1 MGDLTDFQRGMI
13 VGARLVGASVT
24 TVATIVGVSTGTVSN
39 VTRAY
44 TMHGQTT
51 SAKHNSGRKTIL
63 SDRDRR
69 ALKLIVAAKKQTTAM
84 KITSELNSGLQNPV
98 SSKTVRRE
106 LHKMKIHGRAAI
118 AKPLVTAVNAKRR
131 IQWCKDHKEWTLDQ
145 WKHVMYSDESTYT
158 LFPTTGRVYVWRT
171 PSQAYDPDCLRP
183 TVKHGGGS
191 VTVWAVISWFSAG
204 PIIALHGMMNAKA
217 YEAILGDQVL
227 PMAHTL
233 FPDGDGIYQDD
244 LAPCHAAK
252 TVQSWFEE
260 HDQELSHLPWVPQ
273 SPDLNII
280 EPLWSVLERRV
291 RSHYPPPSSLKELE
305 HVLEEEWYNIPH
317 TTIQELY
324 TSIPRRIQAVLDAK
338 GGPTPY

>member
-1 MGDLTDFQRGMI
+1 
-13 VGARLVGASVT
+13 
-24 TVATIVGVSTGTVSN
+24 
-39 VTRAY
+39 
-44 TMHGQTT
+44 
-51 SAKHNSGRKTIL
+51 
-63 SDRDRR
+63 
-69 ALKLIVAAKKQTTAM
+69 
-84 KITSELNSGLQNPV
+84 
-98 SSKTVRRE
+98 
-106 LHKMKIHGRAAI
+106 
-118 AKPLVTAVNAKRR
+118 
-131 IQWCKDHKEWTLDQ
+131 
-145 WKHVMYSDESTYT
+145 
-158 LFPTTGRVYVWRT
+158 
-171 PSQAYDPDCLRP
+171 
-183 TVKHGGGS
+183 
-191 VTVWAVISWFSAG
+191 
-204 PIIALHGMMNAKA
+204 MNAKA

-260 HDQELSHLPWVPQ
+260 HDQELSHPPWAPQ